1 MKIKDKFVN
10 KKVTLDEIEKAYKIT
25 DYRDLYLL
33 IEKLINNNEIEPIK
47 NSGGNGKKPTLYKR
61 YRIVYEEEDLSG
73 YIDEL
78 DYKLVSRF
86 NISYYK
92 KNIKKYI
99 EHRKYILLLNSFI
112 KNNEEMLRIPL
123 SMNERSFQ
131 IWGREKFLQKE
142 EGKLILKNLGIDLKY
157 LNYYDTSE
165 PLAYYSRSKKSPQNI
180 LIVENKDTYYTIR
193 KYLINSSS
201 TILGVDIDTVI
212 YGGGKGIIKAF
223 NDYEIS
229 VEDYLSNKD
238 NTIYYFGDLD
248 YEGILIYEG
257 LFTKY
262 REIYSI
268 KLFVNG
274 YIKMLEKVDRLNI
287 ILPLTKEGQNRNISN
302 YFIDSFSENYR
313 NTIIKILDDNYY
325 IPQEIIN
332 ISDL

>member
-61 YRIVYEEEDLSG
+61 YRIVNEEEDLSG

-229 VEDYLSNKD
+229 VEEYLTNKN

-262 REIYSI
+262 REKYSI

-287 ILPLTKEGQNRNISN
+287 ILPLTKEGQNRNIGNS
-302 YFIDSFSENYR
+302 FIDSFSENYR
-313 NTIIKILDDNYY
+313 NKIIKILDDNYY